1 VFKASE
7 YGTKNSESKNSA
19 NSHFSKEMELPN
31 PDNFGLKAFTHRK
44 SQNILTV
51 SQIKFANKLLNQ
63 DNLQYKIQVSE
74 QDLVNQ
80 FFEYK
85 KTKSV

>member
-1 VFKASE
+1 
-7 YGTKNSESKNSA
+7 
-19 NSHFSKEMELPN
+19 MELPN

-74 QDLVNQ
+74 QDLVHQ

-85 KTKSV
+85 KTKSVQKLEESLHSFLSYQNEFCK